1 MNSMTQAFT
10 QAVAKTAAANGVPVK
25 MPTRMNV
32 VWLWLKD
39 HPNRTSPEVAKAVHI
54 QEQQVYALIWQ
65 MLQRKMLARQ
75 RGSRMGKGVWEYTAV
90 GKEYELLPM
99 PPKPKAAAEPKAAT
113 EPPVATL
120 DLSAD
125 EAAALD
131 KMLDIPPAPPKFDI
145 EVYTL
150 GELRA
155 IHAQLK
161 ALFG

>member
-25 MPTRMNV
+25 MPTRMEV
-32 VWLWLKD
+32 IWRWVKD
-39 HPNRTSPEVAKAVHI
+39 HPNRTSSEVAKVVHMDT
-54 QEQQVYALIWQ
+54 QQVYALIWQ
-65 MLQRKMLARQ
+65 MHQRKMLARQ
-75 RGSRMGKGVWEYTAV
+75 RGSRMGTGVWEYTAV
-90 GKEYELLPM
+90 GKEYELLPSPFKTPKRKSQAPT
-99 PPKPKAAAEPKAAT
+99 PPAAAEILHFAP
-113 EPPVATL
+113 
-120 DLSAD
+120 D

>member
-25 MPTRMNV
+25 MPTRMEV
-32 VWLWLKD
+32 IWRWVKD
-39 HPNRTSPEVAKAVHI
+39 HPNRTSSEVAKAVHVDT
-54 QEQQVYALIWQ
+54 QQVYALIWQ

-99 PPKPKAAAEPKAAT
+99 PPKPKDAAETPTPPAAAEILHFAP
-113 EPPVATL
+113 
-120 DLSAD
+120 D

>member
-25 MPTRMNV
+25 MPTRMEV
-32 VWLWLKD
+32 IWRWVKD
-39 HPNRTSPEVAKAVHI
+39 HPTRTSSEVAKAVHMDT
-54 QEQQVYALIWQ
+54 QQVYALIWQ
-65 MLQRKMLARQ
+65 MHQRKMLTRQ
-75 RGSRMGKGVWEYTAV
+75 RGSRMGTGVWEYTAV
-90 GKEYELLPM
+90 GKEYELLPT
-99 PPKPKAAAEPKAAT
+99 PHKPKATAEPT
-113 EPPVATL
+113 VATL
-120 DLSAD
+120 DLPAD

>member
-99 PPKPKAAAEPKAAT
+99 PPKPNAAA

>member
-32 VWLWLKD
+32 VWRWLKD

-65 MLQRKMLARQ
+65 MFQRKMLTRQ

-99 PPKPKAAAEPKAAT
+99 PPKSNAAA
-113 EPPVATL
+113 EPPVATP
-120 DLSAD
+120 DLTAD
-125 EAAALD
+125 ETASPD
-131 KMLDIPPAPPKFDI
+131 KMPDTPPAPPKFDI

-150 GELRA
+150 GELRTIYA
-155 IHAQLK
+155 ELK

>member
-1 MNSMTQAFT
+1 MNSMTQALT

-65 MLQRKMLARQ
+65 MFQRKMLARQ

-99 PPKPKAAAEPKAAT
+99 PPKPNAAA
-113 EPPVATL
+113 EPPVATP
-120 DLSAD
+120 DLTAD
-125 EAAALD
+125 ETAAPD
-131 KMLDIPPAPPKFDI
+131 KMPDTPPAPPKFDI

-150 GELRA
+150 GELRTIYA
-155 IHAQLK
+155 ELK

>member
-10 QAVAKTAAANGVPVK
+10 QAVAKTAAINGALVK

-99 PPKPKAAAEPKAAT
+99 PPKPTAVAETPTPPAAAE
-113 EPPVATL
+113 TL
-120 DLSAD
+120 RFAPD

-150 GELRA
+150 GELRTIYA
-155 IHAQLK
+155 ELK

>member
-1 MNSMTQAFT
+1 MNSMTQAFS

-99 PPKPKAAAEPKAAT
+99 PPKPNAAA

>member
-10 QAVAKTAAANGVPVK
+10 QAVAKTAAINGVPVK

-99 PPKPKAAAEPKAAT
+99 PAKPTAAAE
-113 EPPVATL
+113 TL
-120 DLSAD
+120 HFAAD

>member
-10 QAVAKTAAANGVPVK
+10 QAVAKTAAVNGVPVK

-99 PPKPKAAAEPKAAT
+99 PAKPPAVAETPTPPAAAE
-113 EPPVATL
+113 TL
-120 DLSAD
+120 RFAPD

-150 GELRA
+150 GELRTIYA
-155 IHAQLK
+155 ELK